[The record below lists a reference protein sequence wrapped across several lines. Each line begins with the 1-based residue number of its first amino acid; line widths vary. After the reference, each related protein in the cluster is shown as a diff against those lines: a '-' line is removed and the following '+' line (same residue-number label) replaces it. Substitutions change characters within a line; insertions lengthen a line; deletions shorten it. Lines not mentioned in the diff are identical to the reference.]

1 MYLEV
6 IADSILKNKEG
17 ALSEILESLLFDSTG
32 ILNQRFSTFIKSYLD
47 HPHSND
53 YISILYLIS
62 SGRNRI
68 KDISHFLRMQKKD
81 LITRV
86 SHLLE
91 LDTVTRSGDFL
102 KINDRVFSF
111 WMKFV
116 YQEKLSSL
124 TFDAK
129 NQKNKFRGSIEG
141 MIQEFILNAQ
151 KPLMERMNELLGSF
165 EDEMVQMERRR
176 VRLNHFR
183 EIKPLEF
190 HSRVLKNGLIGRSND
205 SLWLVAVKQDALSE
219 EDVVEFSRE
228 CRRYRHKLQR
238 KIIVTLKDIDTNTRL
253 RALEEKIWT
262 WDINS
267 LNQMLDL
274 YSKPRVIAL

>member
-1 MYLEV
+1 
-6 IADSILKNKEG
+6 
-17 ALSEILESLLFDSTG
+17 
-32 ILNQRFSTFIKSYLD
+32 
-47 HPHSND
+47 
-53 YISILYLIS
+53 
-62 SGRNRI
+62 
-68 KDISHFLRMQKKD
+68 
-81 LITRV
+81 
-86 SHLLE
+86 
-91 LDTVTRSGDFL
+91 
-102 KINDRVFSF
+102 
-111 WMKFV
+111 MKFV

-124 TFDAK
+124 TFDARS
-129 NQKNKFRGSIEG
+129 QKNKFRDSLEG

-165 EDEMVQMERRR
+165 EDEMVQMEQRR

-190 HSRVLKNGLIGRSND
+190 HSRILKNGLIGRSNE
-205 SLWLVAVKQDALSE
+205 SLWLIAVKQDQLNE

-262 WDINS
+262 WDINN

-274 YSKPRVIAL
+274 YSKPRVIV